1 MEKKK
6 CKVCGRE
13 LPLSDFKRNS
23 LSPDGYVNTCTACQ
37 NKKRRSNI
45 KNNEL
50 DVVTP
55 PHKDKGCNPDLAQFT
70 PRELM
75 AELKAR
81 GFRGKLSIIREVT
94 L

>member
-13 LPLSDFKRNS
+13 LPLSDFKRNL

-45 KNNEL
+45 KDKEL

-55 PHKDKGCNPDLAQFT
+55 PTHTKMRDATQT
-70 PRELM
+70 SHS
-75 AELKAR
+75 
-81 GFRGKLSIIREVT
+81 FRHES
-94 L
+94 